1 MAKTASAGIAA
12 LEKTIVVGEAA
23 DGLARFED
31 LLAAEKAA
39 SEPAETCADE
49 VAFWLY
55 SSGSTGMPKGAKH
68 IHSSLMATAEL
79 YARPVL
85 GITAD
90 DVCFSAAKLF
100 FAYGLGNAHDL
111 PDGGRRDHGVAAGAA
126 DAAILLRAC

>member
-1 MAKTASAGIAA
+1 MA
-12 LEKTIVVGEAA
+12 
-23 DGLARFED
+23 LARFED

-79 YARPVL
+79 YA
-85 GITAD
+85 
-90 DVCFSAAKLF
+90 
-100 FAYGLGNAHDL
+100 
-111 PDGGRRDHGVAAGAA
+111 
-126 DAAILLRAC
+126 